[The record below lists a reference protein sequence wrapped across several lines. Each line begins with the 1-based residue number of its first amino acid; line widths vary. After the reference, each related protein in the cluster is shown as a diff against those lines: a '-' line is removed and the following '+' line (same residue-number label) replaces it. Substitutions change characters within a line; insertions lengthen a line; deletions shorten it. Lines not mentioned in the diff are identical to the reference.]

1 MSRTFE
7 EYMEDIEKNG
17 DRFPMPKSKKIPFQ
31 FKITGPNGNYIYLKN
46 SIGLNYGITDEN
58 DIIYIEDISEHKK
71 FTHDINTKEFKLHLS
86 DTILHID
93 FNTDYYYEL
102 YEFDTFEQFNYCI
115 KNKILT
121 IALLNED
128 RTDIINKWTT
138 NVNLL

>member
-71 FTHDINTKEFKLHLS
+71 FTHDINNKEFKLHLS